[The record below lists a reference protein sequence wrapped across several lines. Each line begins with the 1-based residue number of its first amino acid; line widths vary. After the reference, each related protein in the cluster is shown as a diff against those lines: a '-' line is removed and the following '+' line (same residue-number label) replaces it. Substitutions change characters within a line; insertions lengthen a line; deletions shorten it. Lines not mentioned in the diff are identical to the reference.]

1 MRKYVLFLLFI
12 GMYNCKN
19 EDKKVDTDN
28 ILQEIRVDDRLKNED
43 IIRNPITAD
52 APMDTTDLPVFS
64 FTEKEYN
71 FGEINEG
78 EIIKHVF
85 KFKNIGK
92 KALVIDNVQSTCGCT
107 IPKWNK
113 KAILPDESDEIQVE
127 FNSKG
132 KENQQSKPVTIFA
145 NTYPS
150 KTVLYLIG
158 KVKTKNK

>member
-1 MRKYVLFLLFI
+1 MKNIFIYLILIALFFS
-12 GMYNCKN
+12 CKN
-19 EDKKVDTDN
+19 EKKVDDEN

-52 APMDTTDLPVFS
+52 TPMDTTDVPVLS
-64 FTEKEYN
+64 FTEKEFN

-78 EIIKHVF
+78 QIIKHAF
-85 KFKNIGK
+85 KFKNIGH

-113 KAILPDESDEIQVE
+113 KAILPNESDEIIVE

-132 KENQQSKPVTIFA
+132 KENKQAKPVTIFA

-150 KTVLYLIG
+150 KTVLYLVG
-158 KVKTKNK
+158 TVKTKNK